1 MPADLGTAARYNHS
15 LMRAGDDERE
25 SLGEEIK
32 RLREAVERDPDDVE
46 LRLALV
52 SRLLEDDQPQG
63 AWHNCLYVL
72 GKYPNHVEALG
83 LAKRAAE
90 TVGAHERA
98 EEYIGRLA
106 ALLSTS
112 TRKGRGDGPDLRLI
126 RGGREDTGKIR
137 LSRVRSG
144 SRVR

>member
-1 MPADLGTAARYNHS
+1 MDSAARPDRSRYDS
-15 LMRAGDDERE
+15 IMAASDDDQEMK
-25 SLGEEIK
+25 GEIR
-32 RLREAVERDPDDVE
+32 RLREAVEKDPEDVE

-52 SRLLEDDQPQG
+52 SRLLEDGQPQG

-72 GKYPNHVEALG
+72 GRYPNHVKALG
-83 LAKRAAE
+83 LAKKAAE

-98 EEYIGRLA
+98 EEYVGRLA

-112 TRKGRGDGPDLRLI
+112 TRGRPSEGPVLRLI

-137 LSRVRSG
+137 LARVRSSSG
-144 SRVR
+144 VR